1 MYSCAKMSLFF
12 CRLFLMEITA
22 SSEDIFESYDG
33 LEDCEDDGKGRNGRK
48 GKFRVSDGGEYFLWF
63 SSVAMDEGFISPVVR
78 LVQNSAVEFRYLT
91 VARIHFKLLLVTYFQ
106 FNKPPEMPGTLLLA
120 RVPGT
125 GTRGRAAGD
134 NSENK

>member
-1 MYSCAKMSLFF
+1 MYSRVKMSLFF
-12 CRLFLMEITA
+12 CRLFLMEIRGSLADT
-22 SSEDIFESYDG
+22 FESYDG
-33 LEDCEDDGKGRNGRK
+33 LEDYGDDGKGRNGRK
-48 GKFRVSDGGEYFLWF
+48 RRFRVSHKGEYFLWF
-63 SSVAMDEGFISPVVR
+63 SLVDEEFISPVVQ